1 MSPRSEPA
9 QALVADL
16 EREILS
22 GRLATGAKLPTEREL
37 AARAGTSRQT
47 VREALD
53 ELERAGF
60 IIRRQGSGTYVA
72 GRRLEQSLLGHF
84 SIVDAVRSS
93 GATITTTVLSR
104 TVTKVRP
111 TAAANLELASDAEVL
126 ELERLRLADDK
137 PLMLEHTW
145 LPVERLPGIA
155 DAAFSDTGL
164 YEILRE
170 KYGVRLVR
178 AVESFEPVILHD
190 DEARQLRAPT
200 GQPALML
207 LRTTFDDAGTPIE
220 TARAVLRADSCR
232 TLVERRVDEPDRKP
246 RGRRRSR

>member
-9 QALVADL
+9 QALVAKL

-22 GRLATGAKLPTEREL
+22 GRMPTGSKLPTEREL
-37 AARAGTSRQT
+37 ASSAGTSRQT

-84 SIVDAVRSS
+84 SIVDALRSS
-93 GATITTTVLSR
+93 GSTITTTVLAR
-104 TVTKVRP
+104 TVTKALPAV
-111 TAAANLELASDAEVL
+111 AANLHVEPESEVL
-126 ELERLRLADDK
+126 ELERLRLVDGE
-137 PLMLEHTW
+137 PLMLEYTW
-145 LPVERLPGIA
+145 LPSERLPGIA
-155 DAAFSDTGL
+155 NAAFSDTGL

-170 KYGVRLVR
+170 RYGVRLVR

-190 DEARQLRAPT
+190 DEASALRVES

-220 TARAVLRADSCR
+220 SARALLRADSCR
-232 TLVERRVDEPDRKP
+232 TLVERRVDEPDRRPP
-246 RGRRRSR
+246 RRNG